1 MGKLQNA
8 KSKFR
13 ATSKWKK
20 FKKALK
26 EQRQRDEITLRPLY
40 KAWNL
45 HHMNLD
51 PNKYEDIRDES
62 AFACLNKQT
71 HQVVHFLYRYYC
83 EDPEIINR
91 LEALL
96 SKMKTTNRGSKD
108 VRE

>member
-1 MGKLQNA
+1 MGKPQNA

-20 FKKALK
+20 FKKTLK
-26 EQRQRDEITLRPLY
+26 EQRQRDEITLRPLR

-45 HHMNLD
+45 HHINLD
-51 PNKYEDIRDES
+51 PSKYEDLRDEES
-62 AFACLNKQT
+62 FACLNKQT

-83 EDPEIINR
+83 EDPEIISR

-96 SKMKTTNRGSKD
+96 NKMKALNKG
-108 VRE
+108 V